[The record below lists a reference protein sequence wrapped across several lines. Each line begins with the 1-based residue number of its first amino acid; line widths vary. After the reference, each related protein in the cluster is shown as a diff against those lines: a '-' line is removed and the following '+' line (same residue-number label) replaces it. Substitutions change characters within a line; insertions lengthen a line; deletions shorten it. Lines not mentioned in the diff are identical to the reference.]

1 MEKLKV
7 KDLIS
12 IGLFTAIYL
21 VIFFAGI
28 TFLGVTPYTYFF
40 SGAVISIIAGP
51 IFMLFEARTA
61 KRFSVLIMGVLI
73 TTLIALMFGG
83 MWTVFLFGYLASIL
97 AEVVASI
104 GKYKSF
110 KLNTLSYILFSY
122 WPFGVY
128 GAFWILKDR
137 MLETVEKGNYGDG
150 YAEALAALT
159 TPGMMT
165 SMVIA
170 VIICASIGAF
180 LGKALL
186 KKHFER
192 AGIA

>member
-12 IGLFTAIYL
+12 IGLFGTIYL
-21 VIFFAGI
+21 VIFFVGI
-28 TFLGVTPYTYFF
+28 SVLGGSPYTYFF
-40 SGAVISIIAGP
+40 GGAVVSLVAGP
-51 IFMLFEARTA
+51 VFMLFIARMGR
-61 KRFSVLIMGVLI
+61 RFSILILGGLI

-83 MWTVFLFGYLASIL
+83 MWTVLLIGYVSAII
-97 AEVVASI
+97 AEVVAAI

-110 KLNTLSYILFSY
+110 RFNTLSYIFFSY

-128 GAFWILKDR
+128 SAFWILKDKMR
-137 MLETVEKGNYGDG
+137 QSVESGNYGEG
-150 YAEALAALT
+150 YADKLDALT
-159 TPGMMT
+159 TPGMMLG
-165 SMVIA
+165 MILA
-170 VIICASIGAF
+170 VIVCATISSF

>member
-12 IGLFTAIYL
+12 IGLFAAIYL
-21 VIFFAGI
+21 VIFFIGI
-28 TFLGVTPYTYFF
+28 TVLGASPYTYFF
-40 SGAVISIIAGP
+40 GGAAVALVAGP
-51 IFMLFEARTA
+51 VFMLFVARTE
-61 KRFSVLIMGVLI
+61 KRFAILILGVLI

-83 MWTVFLFGYLASIL
+83 MWTVLLIGYAAAVS
-97 AEVVASI
+97 AEAVAAI

-128 GAFWILKDR
+128 SAFWILKDR
-137 MLETVEKGNYGDG
+137 MIQSVEQGNYGEG
-150 YAEALAALT
+150 YADALMSLT
-159 TPGMMT
+159 TPGMMLG
-165 SMVIA
+165 MIVA
-170 VIICASIGAF
+170 VIVCAVIGSY

-186 KKHFER
+186 KKHFQR